1 MATIAE
7 PDRTVYLET
16 TIVSYLTARP
26 SRDVVILGHQELTR
40 QWWQEERESYRLVVS
55 PVVLAE
61 AKRGDPEAAEK
72 RLRALSGIEI
82 LDPVPEVGGLAREVQ
97 SAMNIPEDFS
107 PDAFHV
113 AYAIHYEVDDLLTWN
128 CAHIANAVS
137 LGLLSR
143 FCRQNG
149 LWLPVVCTPLEI
161 LRERKED
168 PDERPNC

>member
-7 PDRTVYLET
+7 PERTVYLET

-113 AYAIHYEVDDLLTWN
+113 GKSGAALAI
-128 CAHIANAVS
+128 
-137 LGLLSR
+137 
-143 FCRQNG
+143 
-149 LWLPVVCTPLEI
+149 LPA
-161 LRERKED
+161 
-168 PDERPNC
+168 ERPLAPCCVHPARNTEGKKGRSR